1 MIVDHEA
8 AQDGFL
14 VLHCCVLH
22 FPFHRGCQDDAFL
35 TRLHTG
41 NGEGVPVQ
49 RAPREEIYIW
59 EAANVGPLLL
69 QKLSAGH
76 NHHWHELVS
85 GNCFPAKGLQ
95 KIVEVEDR

>member
-1 MIVDHEA
+1 M
-8 AQDGFL
+8 
-14 VLHCCVLH
+14 
-22 FPFHRGCQDDAFL
+22 
-35 TRLHTG
+35 G

-85 GNCFPAKGLQ
+85 GNRFPAKGLQ